1 MMLNWAA
8 VVIRLYLSHFTNEEH
23 VFQILNFKLY
33 LFKKIPNSLRVQK
46 FKVQKVKQSV
56 NVFPMPLSGYS
67 LSYQK
72 QPVLPVSCVS
82 FQIVH
87 ISTNAKYSLQIVDY
101 CLGYFFFLVH
111 FGDHFLVIS

>member
-1 MMLNWAA
+1 MMVNWATI
-8 VVIRLYLSHFTNEEH
+8 VIGLYLSHFTNEEH
-23 VFQILNFKLY
+23 VFKIINLNFI
-33 LFKKIPNSLRVQK
+33 KKIANSLRVHK

-56 NVFPMPLSGYS
+56 NVFPMSLSGYP

-87 ISTNAKYSLQIVDY
+87 ISTNTKYSLQIVDY
-101 CLGYFFFLVH
+101 CLGYF
-111 FGDHFLVIS
+111 SS

>member
-1 MMLNWAA
+1 M
-8 VVIRLYLSHFTNEEH
+8 T
-23 VFQILNFKLY
+23 
-33 LFKKIPNSLRVQK
+33 
-46 FKVQKVKQSV
+46 
-56 NVFPMPLSGYS
+56 LSGYP

-111 FGDHFLVIS
+111 FGDHFLVISRIPLYRCHRLTWLLLTDKIVSKLLL